1 MVLEE
6 SLLFYQEKDANTFI
20 KFLREKNCRALKSV
34 ESTNNEETAMHGTI
48 GNLIRV
54 IENAMIWQKPEPSQS
69 PVKEEP
75 LATDVG
81 EISTPPGKRADFA
94 AANVRMLAN
103 LQFSRDYIAGIMER
117 FNAGDVIFTPDY
129 LDRIKESLKTGMAE
143 IPDDELENMV
153 TQTILTY
160 DCVSILEDNAV
171 VETRSEGMVLLKKV
185 DPEDLTV
192 ERRAWNPD
200 EIDSENLKKFDI
212 TLTHNIY
219 YDTATRVTIDPR
231 IHFNCVLKDVET
243 VLEDLEVDDDSAEKL
258 LDDIYLKAPAIDRVL
273 NLIETSGK
281 ISLPDLV
288 RGMESAVLEEAG
300 ADFRIVLNS
309 SPEFVSSM
317 VNDLRKLGIVEGN
330 DRKIR
335 VVR

>member
-6 SLLFYQEKDANTFI
+6 SLLFYREKDADTFI
-20 KFLREKNCRALKSV
+20 KFLREKNYRAQKSV
-34 ESTNNEETAMHGTI
+34 ESNIHEETVMHGTLA
-48 GNLIRV
+48 NLILV
-54 IENAMIWQKPEPSQS
+54 IENAMIWRIPEHPEL
-69 PVKEEP
+69 PVREEP
-75 LATDVG
+75 PAPMPG
-81 EISTPPGKRADFA
+81 EISSPSDKRANFA
-94 AANVRMLAN
+94 VSNARMLSN
-103 LQFSRDYIAGIMER
+103 LQFCRDYLTSIMER
-117 FNAGDVIFTPDY
+117 FNPGEVVYTPDH
-129 LDRIKESLKTGMAE
+129 LDNIKESLKAGAE
-143 IPDDELENMV
+143 ERSDDELDRML
-153 TQTILTY
+153 TQSIRIY

-171 VETRSEGMVLLKKV
+171 VESRSEGMVLLKKV
-185 DPEDLTV
+185 DPDDLTV

-200 EIDSENLKKFDI
+200 EIDGETLKKFDI
-212 TLTHNIY
+212 TLAHNIY
-219 YDTATRVTIDPR
+219 YDTATRVTIDPG

-243 VLEDLEVDDDSAEKL
+243 VLEELEVDDDSAEKL
-258 LDDIYLKAPAIDRVL
+258 LDNLYIKAPALDRVL

-288 RGMESAVLEEAG
+288 REMESATLDEAG
-300 ADFRIVLNS
+300 AKIRIVLNS